1 MNARAR
7 EPRGRLLITLV
18 LALFLSVV
26 PLPANLDAVR
36 PAFLTLTVIYWSL
49 AAPRAGGIAIGWFS
63 GLALDIFQGSL
74 LGEHALALSLVAY
87 IAVREHQK
95 VRAKHVFQQSLMVLG
110 ALVIYECVLFAIDG
124 WTGHTLFGP
133 LHWLQI
139 VTGALLWPV
148 AAALLTRSHAP
159 RWES

>member
-7 EPRGRLLITLV
+7 EPRGRLLLTLA

-36 PAFLTLTVIYWSL
+36 PAFLTLTVIYWSV

-63 GLALDIFQGSL
+63 GLALDVFQGSL

>member
-7 EPRGRLLITLV
+7 EPRGRLLLTLA

-36 PAFLTLTVIYWSL
+36 PAFLTLTVIYWSV

-63 GLALDIFQGSL
+63 GLALDVFQGSL

-139 VTGALLWPV
+139 VTGAMRRV
-148 AAALLTRSHAP
+148 GRASDAR
-159 RWES
+159 